1 MARPAQ
7 YIELADRLE
16 ERWSA
21 LAPGT
26 LVESEHQLA
35 AEFGVNRLTAREAVR
50 EMERRMAVRR
60 VMGRGTFTA
69 FRVDYR
75 IRLGEVASFHRTVA
89 EVGHEPSVEVTRRR
103 WLGRAATRRLVIDR
117 IGLVD
122 GFVAT
127 AVTETFPSEVGQLV
141 GDAVGAGGSVH
152 EALEA
157 AGHVPRR
164 RSVLV
169 AMEIPE
175 PPLAEALG
183 YGPAV
188 PPTWRVQSVTV
199 DRESGAEIHRSDSW
213 MRTDMFAVAVELDD
227 LAR

>member
-16 ERWSA
+16 ARWSE

-35 AEFGVNRLTAREAVR
+35 AEFEVNRLTAREAVR
-50 EMERRMAVRR
+50 ELERRMAVRR

-69 FRVDYR
+69 FRLDYR
-75 IRLGEVASFHRTVA
+75 IRLGEVASFHQTVA
-89 EVGHEPSVEVTRRR
+89 EVGHEPSVEVVRQR
-103 WLGRAATRRLVIDR
+103 WLGRAATRRLVVDR
-117 IGLVD
+117 IGSVD
-122 GFVAT
+122 GFAAT
-127 AVTETFPSEVGQLV
+127 AVTETFPAAIGHLV
-141 GDAVGAGGSVH
+141 GDEVGAGGSVH
-152 EALEA
+152 QALEA

-169 AMEIPE
+169 AMEVPV
-175 PPLAEALG
+175 PSVADALG

-199 DRESGAEIHRSDSW
+199 DRASGEEIHRSDSW

-227 LAR
+227 PGV